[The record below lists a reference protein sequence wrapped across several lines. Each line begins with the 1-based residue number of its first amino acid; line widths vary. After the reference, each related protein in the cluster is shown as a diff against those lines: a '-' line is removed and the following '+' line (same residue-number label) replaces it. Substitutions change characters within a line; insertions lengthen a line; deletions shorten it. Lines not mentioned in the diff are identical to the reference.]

1 MCSNITE
8 YFVVSERDPSSVLKA
23 IYRGVNLYQ
32 NYTGNVKCFD
42 VDSIEPA
49 DINMDAWNY
58 QVFCLNLWQNLTSF
72 YMFTN
77 PPEDMYRVCFSYV
90 FKRQE

>member
-1 MCSNITE
+1 MCANITE
-8 YFVVSERDPSSVLKA
+8 YFVLSERDPSSVLKA

-42 VDSIEPA
+42 VESIEPA

-58 QVFCLNLWQNLTSF
+58 QVSIFLLIF
-72 YMFTN
+72 YMIAKLKT
-77 PPEDMYRVCFSYV
+77 
-90 FKRQE
+90 